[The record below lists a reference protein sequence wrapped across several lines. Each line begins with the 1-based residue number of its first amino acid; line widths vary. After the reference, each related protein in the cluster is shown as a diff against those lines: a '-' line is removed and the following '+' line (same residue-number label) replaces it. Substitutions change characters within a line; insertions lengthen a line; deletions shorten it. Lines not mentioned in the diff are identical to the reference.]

1 MIMNNIDLH
10 NHNENN
16 FLFSGAAPFLMMA
29 SPLQLYN
36 NCQFQAVN
44 IRTIL
49 GDVELLQWDLT
60 DQMLPTITSLSFIT
74 QRPMT
79 LKALFVLKNWGG
91 FQDWSCR
98 GSIWHEID

>member
-1 MIMNNIDLH
+1 
-10 NHNENN
+10 
-16 FLFSGAAPFLMMA
+16 MMA

-60 DQMLPTITSLSFIT
+60 DQMLPTITALSFIAG
-74 QRPMT
+74 RPT
-79 LKALFVLKNWGG
+79 TFKAWFVLKNQVG

-98 GSIWHEID
+98 GSFRHEIDKLYL